1 MIPPGK
7 NKKASEKN
15 ITGAVSST
23 LAAAGSLSSSPKAAQ
38 TQAKTQQAA
47 AIAGGITSV
56 AGNLNG
62 SNGNSAANVPFDQLD
77 TPTATKVA
85 MAAAKAAQ
93 TGDVASALGDMMVP
107 NIAAGVHINDKAIT
121 EILSVSITQDI
132 SGHNELTLR
141 FYQDQAQAEG
151 SLTLE
156 GAEKLLGQ
164 VTEVELYDKNGLSEG
179 RLQNLFVIADVQ
191 FEQQALN
198 EGIITV
204 TGYAPTWILDGEPH
218 FETFYK
224 KSLSA
229 IAKSVAKSLP
239 QVKASLKADPTLSDT
254 LPFVCRYNESAWNF
268 LKRLSAETGQ
278 WLYFNG
284 KELVFGKPEAKQ
296 GPKII
301 YGHNCYNIN
310 MSLKAKP
317 VQQGLFDY
325 EADEDRAIKTAANNY
340 NGNAG
345 MYNLIAFNK
354 SKELFGSTP
363 ATAAPAFLPSKE
375 GTLQAIG
382 KSRGQQSVAGLY
394 YITGETTVHELRVG
408 MNADVELKRGGQTAS
423 HAPVRI
429 TRIEHYI
436 DASGQ
441 YTNKFEAIPAAAEA
455 PPVVAYQKPYTF
467 PMLAQVIDNNDSK
480 GRVRVKFLGWQQEGL
495 PETDFIRVL
504 TPDAGGGGDKV
515 AQNRGLVT
523 IPEIGDQ
530 VYVDFEQGNPD
541 RPFVTGS
548 VFHGK
553 HGTGGGDTNKTKS
566 LATRSGNKLELNDA
580 DGSTYLTD
588 QGGANMLFDGAGNAL
603 SHADNDKTVNV
614 GNNNTVNAG
623 STNIINVGKNGEA
636 KMAMNNS
643 GYIDI
648 SANTQLT
655 ITVGKTKITLKSDG
669 TVIINGKDFGLGMET
684 TTIVATKTSHYNSG
698 QTKIDGGDVFIN

>member
-1 MIPPGK
+1 MISPGK
-7 NKKASEKN
+7 NKKTSEKN
-15 ITGAVSST
+15 ITGAVSSSV
-23 LAAAGSLSSSPKAAQ
+23 AAAGSLSSSSKV
-38 TQAKTQQAA
+38 QQAA
-47 AIAGGITSV
+47 ALAGGISAIAGGIKG
-56 AGNLNG
+56 ANG
-62 SNGNSAANVPFDQLD
+62 NGNSNIPFDQLD

-85 MAAAKAAQ
+85 MAGAKAAKS
-93 TGDVASALGDMMVP
+93 DDLSAAIGEMMVP
-107 NIAAGVHINDKAIT
+107 NIGVGVHINDKAIT
-121 EILSVSITQDI
+121 EILSVNITQDI
-132 SGHNELTLR
+132 AGHNELKMR

-151 SLTLE
+151 SLTFE

-164 VTEVELYDKNGLSEG
+164 VTEVEFYDKNGVSDG

-224 KSLSA
+224 KSLST

-239 QVKASLKADPTLSDT
+239 QVKASIKADPTITDT

-310 MSLKAKP
+310 MSLRARP
-317 VQQGLFDY
+317 VQQSLFDY
-325 EADEDRAIKTAANNY
+325 EADEDRSIKTAANNY

-354 SKELFGSTP
+354 SRELFGSTP
-363 ATAAPAFLPSKE
+363 AVASPAFLPSKE
-375 GTLQAIG
+375 NTLQAIG
-382 KSRGQQSVAGLY
+382 KSKGQQSVAGMY
-394 YITGETTVHELRVG
+394 YVTGETTVHELRVG

-441 YTNKFEAIPAAAEA
+441 YSNKFEAIPAAAEA
-455 PPVVAYQKPYTF
+455 PPVTAYQKPYTF
-467 PMLAQVIDNNDSK
+467 PMLAQVIDNKDSK

-523 IPEIGDQ
+523 IPEVGDQ

-553 HGTGGGDTNKTKS
+553 HGKGGGGGNNGKSLTSKSGHTVNLDDGGGITIKDKSGGNHIVVDGTNKVTVTSSQTVELTNGTSSIKIDS
-566 LATRSGNKLELNDA
+566 NKITIYA
-580 DGSTYLTD
+580 DEIEIAKEGGDSSKIEIKGLTT
-588 QGGANMLFDGAGNAL
+588 
-603 SHADNDKTVNV
+603 TVF
-614 GNNNTVNAG
+614 
-623 STNIINVGKNGEA
+623 GKNEM
-636 KMAMNNS
+636 KMLSDAMAEVNS
-643 GYIDI
+643 KGTADFI
-648 SANTQLT
+648 AQATA
-655 ITVGKTKITLKSDG
+655 TLKSKMT
-669 TVIINGKDFGLGMET
+669 TVKAD
-684 TTIVATKTSHYNSG
+684 TISSIEGPAGVNLNCT
-698 QTKIDGGDVFIN
+698 